1 MEVKNKKLFK
11 ELIKKLALEIM
22 NETDDE
28 IDEITSTANAP
39 GYSTPKAFVGKNKK
53 KKNKKLKQSL
63 KQVGYSIAED
73 IESSL
78 KLIIREKKEEQ
89 YKPGDVWKRD
99 GGSWAAKNSKGSIQG
114 YKNKEDAESWAK
126 DEVPKSKE
134 LKDKNKKKKVKKDD
148 DSGDTKS
155 TSDND
160 NDDGDDTD
168 AIEKEEEEELKKK
181 ATQGFFKSKWDDFG
195 KKGALSV
202 AKSALDK
209 GEKAAD
215 ELEKGD
221 APIKG
226 KDVLDKGKDI
236 EQFKKS
242 QDAAAKA
249 LRKKQAAKDKKAKA
263 EKAKADKEAEKK
275 KEDAKKKA
283 KKTKKKPVKKRGV
296 KRTKKKLKVKED
308 LDNKDIK
315 QVKKLIRQVV
325 ADILR
330 DLWIKRSV
338 WKDK

>member
-1 MEVKNKKLFK
+1 MEIKNRKLFK

-63 KQVGYSIAED
+63 KQVGYSIAEE
-73 IESSL
+73 IEYNL
-78 KLIIREKKEEQ
+78 TLMIEDNKDKKKKKYE
-89 YKPGDVWKRD
+89 PGDVWERPNGD
-99 GGSWAAKNSKGSIQG
+99 WAGKNSKGDVQG
-114 YKNKEDAESWAK
+114 YKSKEDAESWAK
-126 DEVPKSKE
+126 GEVPKSKDST
-134 LKDKNKKKKVKKDD
+134 KDEPE
-148 DSGDTKS
+148 SEA
-155 TSDND
+155 
-160 NDDGDDTD
+160 D

-181 ATQGFFKSKWDDFG
+181 ATQGFFKSKWDDFS

-202 AKSALDK
+202 AKSALEK
-209 GEKAAD
+209 GEKTAD

-242 QDAAAKA
+242 QAAAAKA

-263 EKAKADKEAEKK
+263 DKVKADKESEKK

-283 KKTKKKPVKKRGV
+283 NKTKKKPVKKKVV
-296 KRTKKKLKVKED
+296 KKTKKKLKVKED
-308 LDNKDIK
+308 LDNSDIK
-315 QVKKLIRQVV
+315 RVKKLIRQVV